1 MELELPNLEDIYDFN
16 ETLLRS
22 WLEKVDNALNDTA
35 RPKEEKWERKA
46 RRVKELIEIEI
57 DERISI
63 NQISMFCFKELS
75 SDFYK
80 EVIQESEPAA
90 STRASSDALETQEE
104 QETGLK
110 LWNNRKKVKGKD
122 YFNKIR
128 ETLKNS
134 EISNGL
140 VVGTSSAKPSQKGFN
155 ERSRKPNRST
165 EEEKKVIK
173 ETSVKKVLPKAGN
186 AERKGQGKARSMSKG
201 MSDTKQQTI
210 SRHDEAK
217 SLNTGREKGA
227 KPVKPKIEGNTS
239 ARLVSGENRAKKLS
253 EVQSESSKS
262 TPAKVNQRQKK
273 ATANQIVKSEVSQSC
288 RETPSR
294 VSQEDAQEGQIEIT
308 DYILMQ
314 EDIQTKY
321 ESSKT
326 DLEKSELKSSELDI
340 EKQDIRENT
349 SQEKIS
355 DVFIDKTE
363 TYNKEE
369 STTIITDLSQDISS
383 TNTDSYSY
391 SQEKIQEEYEASESQ
406 YEAGYD
412 SEIGNIGAEGEES
425 NSDTETQAIE
435 SDSYTTQH
443 SASSNIDTYTY
454 KEENSITISSRKVN
468 SLYPNSSLNQDT
480 DSSITSPRSSNLTS
494 SEAHPLRQAKQKLIE
509 YTSHSDSSETPS
521 RVREIIQEKQIQAK
535 ISATAYPDPSFKQTE
550 SPKPTPDLPKTTK
563 GPSKPAP
570 EPSSTKK
577 PAIKKPPL
585 PKQILPKPKP
595 QPEPNPNAVDYTQ
608 YYKLFS
614 DLFSG
619 SDSKE
624 FNYLNTLR
632 EAISVFKE
640 FNSII
645 DSPEFELQKKFK
657 LSVAPL
663 EINPRDLI
671 HSDISSIL
679 APRTLCENEMY
690 YRVVRA
696 RAEVYDIVTR
706 SFTKK
711 KSWTELPHGM
721 NLRHSWNVMWTWSKP
736 TVDFTKLLVW
746 QKVNHFPNTKNFSRK
761 DLLKRN
767 IEKMMKIS
775 NKCAA
780 VWNIIPCTYILPKE
794 YIQFVEEYTVMSEKC
809 PEENVWIMKPVGKSR
824 GRGISMINDLSQVT
838 YGEPMVI
845 QKYLYRPLLLGGFKF
860 DLRIYVLITAFNPLE
875 VFLYKEGFA
884 RLSTVPYS
892 TRPDKLLNK
901 YIHLTNSSIQKHN
914 SNPATDSVDY
924 IFGGTKISLQS
935 LRERLSHDSISY
947 DKIWQQIREIIIKS
961 LIAVQSEIPSMPCCF
976 DLVGFDIIIDQ
987 NLQAWLIEINSS
999 PSLAREN
1006 VLDDMIKQQLVDDTL
1021 DLVDPV
1027 FFNRQELV
1035 KVLERRLNEVQKG
1048 QYINS
1053 SQQLNSDLMR
1063 ILEGRRPRQYGEE
1076 PRKMGNYEMI
1086 APSPIYEKYYK
1097 LAYPRG

>member
-22 WLEKVDNALNDTA
+22 WLEKVDNALSDTA

-46 RRVKELIEIEI
+46 TRVKELIEIEI

-80 EVIQESEPAA
+80 EVIQESEPAD
-90 STRASSDALETQEE
+90 STRASSDALETQED

-128 ETLKNS
+128 ETLKNT

-140 VVGTSSAKPSQKGFN
+140 VVGTSSAKPTMKGFN
-155 ERSRKPNRST
+155 ERSRKANRST

-173 ETSVKKVLPKAGN
+173 ETSVKKVLTKTGN
-186 AERKGQGKARSMSKG
+186 FDRKVQGKARSLSKG
-201 MSDTKQQTI
+201 LSDTKQQT
-210 SRHDEAK
+210 STRHDEAK
-217 SLNTGREKGA
+217 NLNTGREKVA
-227 KPVKPKIEGNTS
+227 KPAKAKTEANTS
-239 ARLVSGENRAKKLS
+239 ARLGNGESRTKKLS
-253 EVQSESSKS
+253 ESQSESSKS
-262 TPAKVNQRQKK
+262 TPGKLNQRQRK
-273 ATANQIVKSEVSQSC
+273 TTTPQISKPEVSQSC
-288 RETPSR
+288 RDTPSKLY
-294 VSQEDAQEGQIEIT
+294 QEEAQEGQMEIT

-314 EDIQTKY
+314 EDIQHEY

-326 DLEKSELKSSELDI
+326 DLEKSELNSQELDV
-340 EKQDIRENT
+340 EKQDKIENT
-349 SQEKIS
+349 SQEKTS
-355 DVFIDKTE
+355 DEVAQ

-369 STTIITDLSQDISS
+369 STAITDLSKERNQDISS
-383 TNTDSYSY
+383 TKTDTY
-391 SQEKIQEEYEASESQ
+391 SQEKIQQ
-406 YEAGYD
+406 VYEAGYD
-412 SEIGNIGAEGEES
+412 SEIGNTGEES
-425 NSDTETQAIE
+425 NSDTETQAIDT
-435 SDSYTTQH
+435 DSYTTQY
-443 SASSNIDTYTY
+443 SASSIIYTDTY
-454 KEENSITISSRKVN
+454 KEENSITISSRKVE
-468 SLYPNSSLNQDT
+468 SLYPESSLKQDLDSDLT
-480 DSSITSPRSSNLTS
+480 SSITSRGSSNQSS
-494 SEAHPLRQAKQKLIE
+494 SETHPLRQAKQKLIE
-509 YTSHSDSSETPS
+509 YTSQPDSSNTSS
-521 RVREIIQEKQIQAK
+521 RVREIIQEKQNQAK
-535 ISATAYPDPSFKQTE
+535 ISATSYPDPSSRPTD
-550 SPKPTPDLPKTTK
+550 SPKLTLDLPNPTK
-563 GPSKPAP
+563 DPSKSAP
-570 EPSSTKK
+570 EQSSNKK
-577 PAIKKPPL
+577 PATKKPPL
-585 PKQILPKPKP
+585 PKQALPKPKP
-595 QPEPNPNAVDYTQ
+595 QPEPDPNAVDYTQ
-608 YYKLFS
+608 YYKFFS
-614 DLFSG
+614 DVFSG

-671 HSDISSIL
+671 HQDISSIL

-711 KSWTELPHGM
+711 KAWTELPHGM

-892 TRPDKLLNK
+892 TKPDKLLNK

-924 IFGGTKISLQS
+924 IFGGTKISLQT
-935 LRERLSHDSISY
+935 LRERLQNDSISY
-947 DKIWQQIREIIIKS
+947 DKIWHQIREIIIKS
-961 LIAVQSEIPSMPCCF
+961 LIAVQSEIPAMSCCF

-1053 SQQLNSDLMR
+1053 SQQLTSDLMR